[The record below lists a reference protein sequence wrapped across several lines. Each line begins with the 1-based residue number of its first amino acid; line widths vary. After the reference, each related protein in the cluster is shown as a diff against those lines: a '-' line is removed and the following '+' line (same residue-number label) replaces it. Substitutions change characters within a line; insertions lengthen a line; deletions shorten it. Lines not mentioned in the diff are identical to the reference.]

1 MEIKM
6 KYFFSAILVFN
17 VHAFEAVVVSYQSNY
32 SNALLA
38 KNVLAKNFR
47 FPEELI
53 ELKQTNCEADENV
66 MIQICALEDGD
77 FKLVQLNEYYVKNY
91 FGEFIKKN
99 GEKNEL
105 K

>member
-1 MEIKM
+1 M
-6 KYFFSAILVFN
+6 KYFFSAIFFLN
-17 VHAFEAVVVSYQSNY
+17 LQAFEAVVINYQNNY
-32 SNALLA
+32 SSAVVA
-38 KNVLAKNFR
+38 KNVLVQKFR

-53 ELKQTNCEADENV
+53 ELKHNDCKVDPNI

-77 FKLVQLNEYYVKNY
+77 FKLVHLNEYYVKNY